1 MFEQA
6 GIFERVDVGRRRQM
20 TRTIAVSDQM
30 RVSVPERV
38 LVFAERAGPVDKGQ
52 SLIGVHKGIGKSL
65 AFCVSY
71 VIRREHV
78 SYDMGRRNGWKH
90 QISQIDIE
98 CTKRIKILKMQ
109 QMA

>member
-38 LVFAERAGPVDKGQ
+38 LVFAERTGPVDKGQ
-52 SLIGVHKGIGKSL
+52 SLIGVHEGIGKSL

-71 VIRREHV
+71 VVRSDHV
-78 SYDMGRRNGWKH
+78 SYDIGRRNGWKP
-90 QISQIDIE
+90 QISRIDIE
-98 CTKRIKILKMQ
+98 CTECIRILKMQ